1 MKKRINILA
10 SVAVFFVGFFWAFSA
25 QAICPICT
33 VAVAGGV
40 GLARYFGVDDTV
52 TGTWVGGLIV
62 SLIMWT
68 FDWFNKKNINF
79 WGKKTLTVILYY
91 ALVAA
96 PLFFTNIIGH
106 PLNKM
111 WGMDKLL
118 LGILAG
124 SLIFLIAVNLYE
136 YLKKKNNNHAH
147 FPYEKVVFPVLALS
161 IVSGIFYFIT
171 K

>member
-1 MKKRINILA
+1 MHNKKTLF
-10 SVAVFFVGFFWAFSA
+10 VALGAFFIGFFWALSA
-25 QAICPICT
+25 QAVCPVCT
-33 VAVAGGV
+33 VAVGAGV

-52 TGTWVGGLIV
+52 TGTWIGGLIV

-79 WGKKTLTVILYY
+79 WGKKTLTIILYY
-91 ALVAA
+91 VIVAA

-106 PLNKM
+106 PLNKL

-118 LGILAG
+118 LGILVG
-124 SLIFLIAVNLYE
+124 SLVFLAAVYLYE

-147 FPYEKVVFPVLALS
+147 FPYEKVVFPVLALAV
-161 IVSGIFYFIT
+161 VSSIFYFIT

>member
-1 MKKRINILA
+1 MNKRKNIIMA
-10 SVAVFFVGFFWAFSA
+10 FGAFFIGFFWAFSA
-25 QAICPICT
+25 QAVCPICT

-52 TGTWVGGLIV
+52 TGTWIGGLIV
-62 SLIMWT
+62 SMIMWT
-68 FDWFNKKNINF
+68 LDWFDKKNIKF
-79 WGKKTLTVILYY
+79 WGEKTLTIILYY
-91 ALVAA
+91 LLVAA

-118 LGILAG
+118 LGIMAG
-124 SLIFLIAVNLYE
+124 SLVFLSSVYLYE
-136 YLKKKNNNHAH
+136 YSKKKNDNHAH
-147 FPYEKVVFPVLALS
+147 FPYEKVAFPVLALV
-161 IVSGIFYFIT
+161 IASGIFYFIT